1 MSDTHRGFSRI
12 PQISGLNASSPN
24 EASGSCAAEVKAT
37 EKTGLRSLVRLQP
50 TATDWEIIVGT
61 TRKHISEPNVW
72 QKVNAEPESKSVR
85 NLFSHSTWALKLEG
99 ENNMAK
105 LLYPEKI
112 PFDFSSLNQGL

>member
-1 MSDTHRGFSRI
+1 MG
-12 PQISGLNASSPN
+12 
-24 EASGSCAAEVKAT
+24 
-37 EKTGLRSLVRLQP
+37 LQP

-61 TRKHISEPNVW
+61 TRKHIREPNVW
-72 QKVNAEPESKSVR
+72 KKMNAEPENNSVR

-105 LLYPEKI
+105 LLYTEKI